1 MDAPK
6 FMGKASFC
14 LLNHSMEKKKRE
26 ALSMENPVS
35 KVETGW
41 KQEKSSKIERTHA
54 YRDMD
59 FFPGLCYHI
68 DRSF

>member
-1 MDAPK
+1 
-6 FMGKASFC
+6 
-14 LLNHSMEKKKRE
+14 MEENKRE

-35 KVETGW
+35 KVATGR
-41 KQEKSSKIERTHA
+41 KQEKTSKIERTHA